1 MKTGILLGILLS
13 TVPFA
18 GFAAD
23 LNQVPP
29 RTRADILE
37 LINMTGGAH
46 MGLLFG
52 RALSQQMIN
61 NLQASHPDV
70 SPKAFTI
77 IKEETRKML
86 ADPRTMDQLIE
97 KLVPIYAKYYSDR
110 DVRQM
115 IAFYKTPLGKKIIR
129 NNPGIAQDSLQQGE
143 QWGRN
148 VLAPELVKRIQARL
162 KQAGINLDRPAGG
175 SSH

>member
-13 TVPFA
+13 TIPLS
-18 GFAAD
+18 GFTAD
-23 LNQVPP
+23 SNQVPP

-37 LINMTGGAH
+37 LINMTGGAQ

-61 NLQASHPDV
+61 NLQASHPDI

-86 ADPRTMDQLIE
+86 ADPHTTDQLIE
-97 KLVPIYAKYYSDR
+97 KLVPIYAKYYSDQ

-115 IAFYKTPLGKKIIR
+115 IAFYKTPMGKKIIR
-129 NNPGIAQDSLQQGE
+129 NNPEIAQDSLQ
-143 QWGRN
+143 
-148 VLAPELVKRIQARL
+148 
-162 KQAGINLDRPAGG
+162 
-175 SSH
+175 

>member
-13 TVPFA
+13 TIPLS

-23 LNQVPP
+23 SNQVPP

-37 LINMTGGAH
+37 LINMTGGAQ

-61 NLQASHPDV
+61 NLQASHPDI

-97 KLVPIYAKYYSDR
+97 KLVPIYARYYSDQ

-129 NNPGIAQDSLQQGE
+129 NNPEIAQDSLQQGE

-162 KQAGINLDRPAGG
+162 QQAGINLNQPP
-175 SSH
+175 SN